1 MIGTEIDLLKN
12 YPRTKRNTNSRAC
25 KKTEKSR
32 NIARCFG
39 KEFFD
44 GERDYGYGG
53 YYYNPKY
60 WEQVVSVI
68 INYYELKS
76 SNSVLDIGCAKGF
89 MLNDLVEAVPG
100 IEVSG
105 LDSSKYAIDNCIDTM
120 KPYLQVADAAKL
132 PFEDNSF
139 DLVLSINVLHN
150 LMNYDLHMALR
161 EIERVSKKHKY
172 IVNDSYRT
180 EKEKVNLMYWQLT
193 CEVFY
198 TPQEW
203 EWFYQQSGYNGDYSF
218 IFYE

>member
-12 YPRTKRNTNSRAC
+12 YPRTKRNTNSRAH

-32 NIARCFG
+32 NIAQCFG

-60 WEQVVSVI
+60 WEQVVSDIV
-68 INYYELKS
+68 NYYELKS
-76 SNSVLDIGCAKGF
+76 SSSVLDIGCAKGF

-105 LDSSKYAIDNCIDTM
+105 LDISKYAIDNCIDTM
-120 KPYLQVADAAKL
+120 KPYLQVADAVKL

-139 DLVLSINVLHN
+139 DLVISITTLHN
-150 LMNYDLHMALR
+150 LKKDKFVHAIQ
-161 EIERVSKKHKY
+161 EIERVRKKNSY
-172 IVNDSYRT
+172 ITLDAYRNEEERIAMEQWNLT
-180 EKEKVNLMYWQLT
+180 AETFMAVEQWKEFLN
-193 CEVFY
+193 
-198 TPQEW
+198 
-203 EWFYQQSGYNGDYSF
+203 SIGYSGDYYWF
-218 IFYE
+218 FP

>member
-12 YPRTKRNTNSRAC
+12 YPRTKRNTNSRAH

-32 NIARCFG
+32 NIAQCFG

-60 WEQVVSVI
+60 WEQVVSDIV
-68 INYYELKS
+68 NYYELKS

-105 LDSSKYAIDNCIDTM
+105 LDISKYAIDNCIDTM
-120 KPYLQVADAAKL
+120 KPYLQVADAVKL

-139 DLVLSINVLHN
+139 DLVISITTLHN
-150 LMNYDLHMALR
+150 LKKDKFVHAIQ
-161 EIERVSKKHKY
+161 EIERVRK
-172 IVNDSYRT
+172 
-180 EKEKVNLMYWQLT
+180 
-193 CEVFY
+193 
-198 TPQEW
+198 
-203 EWFYQQSGYNGDYSF
+203 
-218 IFYE
+218 

>member
-1 MIGTEIDLLKN
+1 MHIDFIEKIHKIAKRNYIEERVIGQDKAACATIAKRFDKN
-12 YPRTKRNTNSRAC
+12 YW
-25 KKTEKSR
+25 
-32 NIARCFG
+32 
-39 KEFFD
+39 D
-44 GERDYGYGG
+44 GDRKYGYGG
-53 YYYNPKY
+53 YVYDGRWRVVAKDIAQYYGIKADDR
-60 WEQVVSVI
+60 I
-68 INYYELKS
+68 
-76 SNSVLDIGCAKGF
+76 LDVGCGKGF
-89 MLNDLVEAVPG
+89 LLYEFTQVIPG
-100 IEVSG
+100 IKVIG
-105 LDSSKYAIDNCIDTM
+105 LDVSHYGINNAKEEV
-120 KPYLQVADAAKL
+120 KPYLQHGNTIKL

-150 LMNYDLHMALR
+150 LMNYDLNKALR